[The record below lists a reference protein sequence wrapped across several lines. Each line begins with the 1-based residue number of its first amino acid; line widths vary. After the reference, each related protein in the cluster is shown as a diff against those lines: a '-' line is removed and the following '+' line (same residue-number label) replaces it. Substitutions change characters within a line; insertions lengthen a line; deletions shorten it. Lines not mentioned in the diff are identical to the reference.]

1 MTKSARAFHTKK
13 RLGQNFLID
22 PEALEFI
29 AQSLSAAPGET
40 VIEIGPG
47 IGFLTKFLDECGVPV
62 IGVELDSQ
70 CVATLNNDRL
80 KNVSITHGD
89 FLRFDLGTTS
99 GALKIVGNVPY
110 QITTPI
116 VARILGEIGE
126 PQPWL
131 NRVEKIILTVQY
143 EVAKRFVARAG
154 DDDYSQI
161 TLLIDYFAAARI
173 LRKLSPED
181 FFPMPD
187 VNSAIV
193 EFIPLKQPPITC
205 RNPKFLRQVIRAGF
219 SQRRKMIKN
228 NLSFLQCEE
237 ADLIRAFAQ
246 TNINPQS
253 RAETLSLEQFAKLS
267 DALAEFDMRHQSHE

>member
-1 MTKSARAFHTKK
+1 MT
-13 RLGQNFLID
+13 
-22 PEALEFI
+22 
-29 AQSLSAAPGET
+29 QSLAAAPGDT

-70 CVATLNNDRL
+70 CVTALNNDCM

-89 FLRFDLGTTS
+89 FLKFDLDTTS
-99 GALKIVGNVPY
+99 GAMKIIGNVPY

-116 VARILGEIGE
+116 IARIFGEIGQ
-126 PQPWL
+126 PKPWL
-131 NRVEKIILTVQY
+131 SRVEKVILTVQY
-143 EVAKRFVARAG
+143 EVAKRFVARPG

-161 TLLIDYFAAARI
+161 TLLIDYFADARI
-173 LRKLSPED
+173 LRKLPRED
-181 FFPMPD
+181 FYPMPD
-187 VNSAIV
+187 VTSAIV
-193 EFIPLKQPPITC
+193 EFIPLKEPPISC
-205 RNPKFLRQVIRAGF
+205 RNPRFLRQVIKAGF

-228 NLSFLQCEE
+228 NLSFLHCEE
-237 ADLIRAFAQ
+237 ADLVKAFGE

-267 DALAEFDMRHQSHE
+267 DVLFDMRNRSHE